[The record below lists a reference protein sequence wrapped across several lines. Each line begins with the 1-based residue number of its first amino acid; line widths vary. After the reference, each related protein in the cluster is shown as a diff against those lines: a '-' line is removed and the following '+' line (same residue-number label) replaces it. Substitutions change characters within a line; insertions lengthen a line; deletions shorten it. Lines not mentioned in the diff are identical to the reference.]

1 MKNNREPSVVLEK
14 AKKVFDIE
22 IEGLCEV
29 KAQLGDEFVKLVLK
43 CIEILDGGGKI
54 VLSGVGKSGHIG
66 QKIAAT
72 LASTGSPTVFMHP
85 VEALHGDLGI
95 LQKKDIL
102 IALSYSGETD
112 ELLAILP
119 SAKRLGVPIAA
130 LTGFEDSGLV
140 KHSDIFVSMKVSKEA
155 CPFNLAP
162 TTSTTALLAMG
173 DALAIT
179 LLELRGFTMEDYG
192 RLHPGGA
199 IGRAVTLRVSDIMRT
214 GERLAIGKPDE
225 SVQDC
230 LLTMTKSRSG
240 SAIIV
245 DSDRRL
251 LGIFT
256 DGDFRRHIEND
267 LSVLEK
273 PVSTVMT
280 KNPASVC
287 ADQLAVEVLK
297 IIQARKIDDIIVL
310 DKDGRVAGLVDI
322 QDLPGLKLM

>member
-1 MKNNREPSVVLEK
+1 MKSSIEASVVLEK

-29 KAQLGDEFVKLVLK
+29 KEQLGDEFVKLVLK

-66 QKIAAT
+66 KKLAAT
-72 LASTGSPTVFMHP
+72 LASTGSTAVFMHP
-85 VEALHGDLGI
+85 VEALHGDLGV
-95 LQKKDIL
+95 LQKEDIL

-140 KHSDIFVSMKVSKEA
+140 KHSDMFVSMKVSKEA

-179 LLELRGFTMEDYG
+179 LLELRGFTKEDYG

-199 IGRAVTLRVSDIMRT
+199 IGRAVTLRVADMMRT
-214 GERLAIGKPDE
+214 GDKIAVGSPDN
-225 SVQDC
+225 SVKDC
-230 LLTMTKSRSG
+230 LLKMTKARCG

-245 DSDRRL
+245 DNDRRL

-267 LSVLEK
+267 LSILEK
-273 PVSTVMT
+273 TVSSVMT
-280 KNPASVC
+280 RNPASVC

-297 IIQARKIDDIIVL
+297 IIQTRKIDDIIVL

>member
-1 MKNNREPSVVLEK
+1 MKNSIDSSVVLEK

-130 LTGFEDSGLV
+130 LTGFDDSGLAR
-140 KHSDIFVSMKVSKEA
+140 HSDILVSMKVSKEA

-173 DALAIT
+173 DTLAIT
-179 LLELRGFTMEDYG
+179 LLELRGFTKEDYG

-199 IGRAVTLRVSDIMRT
+199 IGRAVTLRVSDMMRS
-214 GERLAIGKPDE
+214 GDRIAVGNPDE
-225 SVQDC
+225 SVKDC
-230 LLTMTKSRSG
+230 LFRMTKARCG

-245 DSDRRL
+245 DNDQRL

-267 LSVLEK
+267 LSILEK
-273 PVSTVMT
+273 SVSSVMT

-297 IIQARKIDDIIVL
+297 IIQTRKIDDIIVL